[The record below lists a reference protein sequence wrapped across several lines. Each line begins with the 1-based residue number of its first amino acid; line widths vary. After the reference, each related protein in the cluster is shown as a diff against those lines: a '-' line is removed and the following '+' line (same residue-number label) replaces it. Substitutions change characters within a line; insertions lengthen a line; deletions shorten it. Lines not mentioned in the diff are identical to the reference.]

1 MGVVIVDHFNTNK
14 GVNIFGDRTEDSVM
28 KELRKIHDMNTY
40 EPMDASML
48 TYQERKYALALLL
61 FITEKRNGDI
71 KARKVAV
78 GSKKIN
84 YDGYD
89 NINDP
94 SPTVNTDSV
103 FLMGVIYAHQCR
115 AVAMLDTKNYFLHA
129 ENYKCV
135 LMLPRGKLK
144 ELLVKVYSKWYQKY
158 MITSKQGVPM
168 LYVKLT
174 KALYEIL
181 QRAMLLYKSLRS
193 HLKEIGFKINPYDPC
208 VDNMIINIPQMTVYW
223 HVDGLKISPK

>member
-1 MGVVIVDHFNTNK
+1 MLVEQFNMKK
-14 GVNIFGDRTEDSVM
+14 GINIFGSRAETEVT
-28 KELRKIHDMNTY
+28 KELQKIHDMNTY
-40 EPMDASML
+40 TPINESTL
-48 TYQERKYALALLL
+48 TYQKIKYSLDFIL